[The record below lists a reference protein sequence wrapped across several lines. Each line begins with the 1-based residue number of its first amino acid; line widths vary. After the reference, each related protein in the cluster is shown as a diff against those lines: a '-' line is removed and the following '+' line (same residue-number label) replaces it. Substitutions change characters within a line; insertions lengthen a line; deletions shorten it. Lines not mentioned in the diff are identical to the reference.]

1 MFDLNPLDV
10 LKQRELSYIPP
21 HFSKMDIQNVYFDS
35 SIKDWIKSKLKGR
48 FCLIKM
54 PAVDSRDKLSS
65 TTFVAFEDEKELTFF
80 MLACPFLRR

>member
-21 HFSKMDIQNVYFDS
+21 HFFKATVKDVYLES
-35 SIKDWIKSKLKGR
+35 TIKDWIKSKLKGR

-54 PAVDSRDKLSS
+54 PAVDNKDKLLSV
-65 TTFVAFEDEKELTFF
+65 TVVAFEDEKELTFF